1 MLEAV
6 LFDWTNTLVE
16 FTWDDELLAAGHR
29 APLGHDDPAFTGR
42 YRKLVLGDTEHRPY
56 AELLTELG
64 VEDPDR
70 CIELEHA
77 AWRPAHQV
85 LSSAQAML
93 VSLRRRGLKTG
104 IVANSWPEPARLL
117 RADVERY
124 GLAGELDVQVWSE
137 EVGARKPEPEIF
149 IHALDRL
156 GVDPVDALFVGDG
169 LENDVQGAGD
179 VGMTTAQAL
188 WFRADDTP
196 GIEPDYLAFTPMDV
210 LNPARA
216 CSAPVRSSTP
226 TRRGATRTSAAC
238 RRCSTSRSTSTCCV
252 RPRRASRASA
262 PSVPCGGRCRCAA
275 PRSSAPTRA
284 ASTKSSAA

>member
-29 APLGHDDPAFTGR
+29 AALGRDDPQFTAR

-56 AELLTELG
+56 AELLAELG
-64 VEDPDR
+64 VDDPDR
-70 CIELEHA
+70 FIDVEHET
-77 AWRPAHQV
+77 WRPAHQV
-85 LSSAQAML
+85 LSAAQAML

-117 RADVERY
+117 RKDVELY
-124 GLAGELDVQVWSE
+124 GLARELDVQVWSE

-149 IHALDRL
+149 LYALDRL
-156 GVDPVDALFVGDG
+156 GVDPIDALFVGDS

-196 GIEPDYLAFTPMDV
+196 EIEPDYLAFTPMDV
-210 LNPARA
+210 LNAAR
-216 CSAPVRSSTP
+216 RL
-226 TRRGATRTSAAC
+226 AA
-238 RRCSTSRSTSTCCV
+238 
-252 RPRRASRASA
+252 
-262 PSVPCGGRCRCAA
+262 
-275 PRSSAPTRA
+275 
-284 ASTKSSAA
+284 

>member
-77 AWRPAHQV
+77 AWRPAHPV

-124 GLAGELDVQVWSE
+124 GLAGE
-137 EVGARKPEPEIF
+137 
-149 IHALDRL
+149 
-156 GVDPVDALFVGDG
+156 
-169 LENDVQGAGD
+169 VQGAGD
-179 VGMTTAQAL
+179 VGMTTVQAL

-210 LNPARA
+210 LNAAR
-216 CSAPVRSSTP
+216 RL
-226 TRRGATRTSAAC
+226 AA
-238 RRCSTSRSTSTCCV
+238 
-252 RPRRASRASA
+252 
-262 PSVPCGGRCRCAA
+262 
-275 PRSSAPTRA
+275 
-284 ASTKSSAA
+284 